1 MSKNTKLIIYSLI
14 YILFMIII
22 RYTLS
27 HAHGFLIDHCLMI
40 FLAIAALLGYFHGFI
55 FKFNF
60 TIVFVAIFMML
71 FIGQMT
77 PPSRGFIEYSFIDFY
92 YVSAATI
99 FMLVADIA
107 GLNRNQLNHQV
118 FCLMVFEIL
127 VQIAL
132 MWKNK

>member
-40 FLAIAALLGYFHGFI
+40 FLAIAVVLGYFHGFI

-107 GLNRNQLNHQV
+107 GPIRKTHLIQKEIFLEQL
-118 FCLMVFEIL
+118 EKE
-127 VQIAL
+127 
-132 MWKNK
+132 KNAKLFKK

>member
-1 MSKNTKLIIYSLI
+1 
-14 YILFMIII
+14 
-22 RYTLS
+22 
-27 HAHGFLIDHCLMI
+27 
-40 FLAIAALLGYFHGFI
+40 
-55 FKFNF
+55 
-60 TIVFVAIFMML
+60 MML

-92 YVSAATI
+92 YVSASTI

-107 GLNRNQLNHQV
+107 GSIRKTHLIQKEIFLEQLEKEKRRNYLNRNQLNHQV